1 MQPAAKS
8 KKILL
13 VANTAWN
20 VWNYRRALIQTLQ
33 QSGYE
38 VVVAAPNDRFSPRL
52 NARFLP
58 LRHLS
63 RRSFSIFQNLRTL
76 FELFHLFRLELPD
89 IVLLFT
95 IKPNIL
101 GNLAARMTGTPTV
114 SIVEGLGHS
123 GTSAAR
129 WRRLAAPLYRFALRR
144 AYRVIFLNRDDA
156 QEFLQQKITTSAQA
170 QIIPGPGIDPDHFQP
185 QPSAQPQPSTITFLF
200 CGRLLSEKG
209 IRTFVEAA
217 RQVRQTGVA
226 ARFCVVGSPDPGN
239 PASIEPAELHVW
251 QQEGIVEFWG
261 AADEVRPHLADAD
274 VLVLPSYY
282 REGVPRSVLEAMA
295 MQKIIATTDT
305 PGCRDTV
312 EEGKNGFLFPPRQAD
327 VLAQI
332 MLRILALPAETRSR
346 MGLFS
351 RQKVLRE
358 FADAVVLPQYLALL
372 HDFFSEKEIPR
383 KQSPPPLP

>member
-1 MQPAAKS
+1 MPPE
-8 KKILL
+8 KILL
-13 VANTAWN
+13 VANTSWN
-20 VWNYRRALIQTLQ
+20 VWNYRRALIQALQ
-33 QSGYE
+33 LSGYE
-38 VVVAAPNDRFSPRL
+38 IVVAAPADRFSPRL
-52 NARFLP
+52 NTRFLP

-76 FELFHLFRLELPD
+76 VELLHLFRLERPD

-95 IKPNIL
+95 IKPNTL
-101 GNLAARMTGTPTV
+101 GNLAARLTGTPTISV
-114 SIVEGLGHS
+114 VEGLGHS

-129 WRRLAAPLYRFALRR
+129 WRRLAAPLYRFALRH
-144 AYRVIFLNRDDA
+144 AYRVIFLNRDDMR
-156 QEFLQQKITTSAQA
+156 EFLEQKIITPAQA

-185 QPSAQPQPSTITFLF
+185 QPFPRSQKSTVTFLF

-209 IRTFVEAA
+209 IREFVEAA
-217 RQVRQTGVA
+217 RQVRQTGAA

-239 PASIEPAELHVW
+239 PASIEIEVLRTW
-251 QQEGIVEFWG
+251 QQEGAVEFFG
-261 AADEVRPHLADAD
+261 AADDVRPHLAEAD

-312 EEGKNGFLFPPRQAD
+312 EEGKNGFLFPPRRAD
-327 VLAQI
+327 MLAQI
-332 MLRILALPAETRSR
+332 MLRILALPAATRSR

-372 HDFFSEKEIPR
+372 HDFFSEKENPR
-383 KQSPPPLP
+383 KPPLPPLP